1 MNKKYNRVITDMF
14 LSFMLLMT
22 FCSCGKKNDE
32 ADTLEIISNNP
43 LNVTT
48 EQSMVSEIEVV
59 TGEKLS
65 DEQALSA
72 IKNYCY
78 IINPDLKSIVEAKEY
93 PVYWEISSS
102 DEDEIV
108 VLFRSYTGAQNKYY
122 IDRVTGDTYITEY
135 VPGIMVEEEMTDERF
150 DVRDYL

>member
-1 MNKKYNRVITDMF
+1 MNKKYNHVITGML
-14 LSFMLLMT
+14 LSFMVLMT
-22 FCSCGKKNDE
+22 FCCCGKKNDE
-32 ADTLEIISNNP
+32 ADALEIISNNP

-78 IINPDLKSIVEAKEY
+78 ITNPDLKSIVEAKEY

-135 VPGIMVEEEMTDERF
+135 VPGIMVEEEMTEERIN
-150 DVRDYL
+150 VRDYL

>member
-1 MNKKYNRVITDMF
+1 MNKKYNRVITGML
-14 LSFMLLMT
+14 LSFMVLMT
-22 FCSCGKKNDE
+22 FCCCGKKNDE

-135 VPGIMVEEEMTDERF
+135 VPGIMIEEEMTDERF